1 MRETP
6 LSFVRPS
13 AKLGRS
19 SREEWLLLSIRKCSF
34 CGKDVI
40 PGTGIQIVRNDGSVL
55 YFCSNKCRL
64 NQLKLKRD
72 PRKLKWTSKHVK
84 GGKGI

>member
-1 MRETP
+1 
-6 LSFVRPS
+6 
-13 AKLGRS
+13 
-19 SREEWLLLSIRKCSF
+19 LLSLRKCSF
-34 CGKDVI
+34 CGKDVT
-40 PGTGIQIVRNDGSVL
+40 PGTGRQFVRNDGSVL

>member
-1 MRETP
+1 
-6 LSFVRPS
+6 
-13 AKLGRS
+13 
-19 SREEWLLLSIRKCSF
+19 LLSLRKCSF
-34 CGKDVI
+34 CGKEVTS
-40 PGTGIQIVRNDGSVL
+40 GTGRQFVRNDGSVL